1 MEKVVQKIIEL
12 GREGVQ
18 FASPDNT
25 IRAAHSYLQRV
36 LTTNVH

>member
-12 GREGVQ
+12 GREGMQ